1 MTETKIPL
9 DVEEMQRVVNGCLR
23 VHAPTIAVIG
33 FSGDVA
39 VVLHEPSERS
49 KTRARAIGWDGTSE
63 VFRLT
68 AEGKS
73 ALARST
79 DASDSGIAKWLGR
92 KFEPASPVAR
102 IYVLTGDDSILMN
115 FAAFGGWSRES
126 AAPGDANQRS

>member
-49 KTRARAIGWDGTSE
+49 KVRARAIGWDGTSE

-68 AEGKS
+68 SEGKS

-79 DASDSGIAKWLGR
+79 DVSDSGIAKWLGR
-92 KFEPASPVAR
+92 KFEPAAPVAR

-115 FAAFGGWSRES
+115 FSTFGGWSREP
-126 AAPGDANQRS
+126 AATGNADQRS